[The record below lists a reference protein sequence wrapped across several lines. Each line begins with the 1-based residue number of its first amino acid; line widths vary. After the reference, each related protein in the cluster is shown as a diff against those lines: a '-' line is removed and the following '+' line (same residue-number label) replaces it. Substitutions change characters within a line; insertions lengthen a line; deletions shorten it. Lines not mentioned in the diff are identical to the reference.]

1 MCIAFVFLLSV
12 NSIQSADTNITNDG
26 LSVDGEQ
33 HNASA
38 SAVVKD
44 VKKTTPAKTKT
55 SNVKT
60 FSDLMK
66 EIKKAK
72 PNSVFILN
80 GEYKYNPK
88 TDGKYKNG
96 IVISKNIKI
105 IGINGATINGNGKM
119 RCLILTSGIKVSIS
133 KVTFKNGLSNNENGG
148 GIFVNRNSQLILKH
162 CTFKNNKAYKANGG
176 AICTAMNC
184 KLEIHNCDFY
194 KNKAIRAS
202 DKKWPKDQRGMGGAI
217 HVTIGSSL
225 KVYNSVFKKNSGYLS
240 IILVLSQ
247 RDKEIKY
254 SNALIKNCLF
264 EKNTANIN
272 GVFYLDEYGSGRF
285 IESTFKKNVAKDKGG
300 TLVLDASKKALVK
313 KCHFEDNVG
322 EYGGAVDLFKF
333 KKKISHVSI
342 VNCVFKENTAR
353 ECGGAIFSDYGY
365 LTIKNCK
372 FYQNKASKSGGALEV
387 RSGKLRLMKPVFNSN
402 SAKYG
407 GALLIKNKKSIYS
420 KNTKYIHNKAS
431 HGKNILAIY
440 ANSVSKLKIIH

>member
-1 MCIAFVFLLSV
+1 M
-12 NSIQSADTNITNDG
+12 N
-26 LSVDGEQ
+26 GEQ
-33 HNASA
+33 QLESGN
-38 SAVVKD
+38 AVVKE
-44 VKKTTPAKTKT
+44 VKKTTPVKSKT
-55 SNVKT
+55 SQVKT

-66 EIKKAK
+66 EIKDAK
-72 PNSVFILN
+72 PGSVFVLS

-88 TDGKYKNG
+88 TDAKYKNG
-96 IVISKNIKI
+96 IVISKNLKI
-105 IGINGATINGNGKM
+105 VGKNGATINGNGKM
-119 RCLILTSGIKVSIS
+119 RCLILTRGIDVSIS

-148 GIFVNRNSQLILKH
+148 GIFVNRNSKLVLKE

-176 AICTAMNC
+176 GICTAMNC
-184 KLEIHNCDFY
+184 KLEIHKCKFI

-225 KVYNSVFKKNSGYLS
+225 KIYDSVFKKNSGYLS

-247 RDKEIKY
+247 RDNEIKL

-272 GVFYLDEYGSGRF
+272 GVFYLDEYGSGKF
-285 IESTFKKNVAKDKGG
+285 LESTFKKNVAKDKGG
-300 TLVLDASKKALVK
+300 TLVLDASKHALVK
-313 KCHFEDNVG
+313 KCNFEDNVG

-333 KKKISHVSI
+333 NKNISHVSI
-342 VNCVFKENTAR
+342 INCVFKENKAR
-353 ECGGAIFSDYGY
+353 ESGGAIFSDYGY

-372 FYQNKASKSGGALEV
+372 FYKNKASKSGGAVEV

-407 GALLIKNKKSIYS
+407 GALLIKDKKSIFS
-420 KNTKYIHNKAS
+420 KNSKYINNKAS
-431 HGKNILAIY
+431 KNGRNILSIY
-440 ANSVSKLKIIH
+440 ANSISKLKIIH